1 MKRKIAIAAIIVV
14 VLAILLVPAPIHYK
28 DGGSVEY
35 RAITYSVTKY
45 HRISPYGRVAF
56 LEGWKIEILGI
67 TLRDDL
73 AYLKN

>member
-1 MKRKIAIAAIIVV
+1 MKRKIVIAVIVIA
-14 VLAILLVPAPIHYK
+14 LAILLFPIRIAYK

-35 RAITYSVTKY
+35 KAIIYSVTKY

-56 LEGWKIEILGI
+56 LEGWKIELFGF